1 MTQPRQISTRIIEQ
15 RRETRTS
22 PTRSNPRLRA
32 IARSYSD
39 RGYDPVDAV
48 RRAVEDLFPVLP
60 GQTLV
65 FPGLG
70 AWAMGEDRL
79 SHKISNN
86 LRSLRAIPGKMSGEE
101 PYSEDDEEEPVL
113 KL

>member
-1 MTQPRQISTRIIEQ
+1 MNEPRQRSTRIIEQ
-15 RRETRTS
+15 RRAARTS